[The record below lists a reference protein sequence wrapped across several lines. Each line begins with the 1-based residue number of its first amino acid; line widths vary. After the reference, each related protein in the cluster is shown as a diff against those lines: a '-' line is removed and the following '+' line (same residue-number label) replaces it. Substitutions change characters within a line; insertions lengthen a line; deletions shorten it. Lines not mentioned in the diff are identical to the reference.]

1 MRKKITTARFR
12 ADGALV
18 RINQEGGEEPIP
30 TAPIPSKT
38 EAEIEASA
46 AADAE
51 IPSITPE
58 RRKRLLRVPRV
69 KTLRRAI
76 GLTQEEFANR
86 YAIPIGTLRDWEQG
100 RTEPDQAA
108 QAYLNLIARDPAA
121 AARPAAAVDPNLTTQ
136 RSPGFQVGQLVY
148 PKAAPSLHGAIMEIR
163 QSSKGGFRYK
173 VFHSASLVR
182 EYDEE
187 QLAAT

>member
-1 MRKKITTARFR
+1 MSKKTTTVRFR

-18 RINQEGGEEPIP
+18 RVNEEGREEPIL
-30 TAPIPSKT
+30 TAPIPPRT

-51 IPSITPE
+51 NPPITPE
-58 RRKRLLRVPRV
+58 RRKRLRRVPRV
-69 KTLRRAI
+69 KTLRHAI

-108 QAYLNLIARDPAA
+108 QAYLDLIARDPAA
-121 AARPAAAVDPNLTTQ
+121 AARPVRMAESNSTARQV
-136 RSPGFQVGQLVY
+136 PGFRVGQCVY
-148 PKAAPSLHGAIMEIR
+148 PRTAPLLHGAITEVR
-163 QSSKGGFRYK
+163 ENPSGGFCYK
-173 VFHSASLVR
+173 VFHSAELVC
-182 EYDEE
+182 EYDEK
-187 QLAAT
+187 QLVPV

>member
-1 MRKKITTARFR
+1 MRKKITTVRFR

-18 RINQEGGEEPIP
+18 SINEEGGEEPIL
-30 TAPIPSKT
+30 TAPIPAKT

-51 IPSITPE
+51 NPPITPE
-58 RRKRLLRVPRV
+58 RRRRLRRVPRV

-76 GLTQEEFANR
+76 GLTQEEFADR

-121 AARPAAAVDPNLTTQ
+121 AARPARAVEPNSTTKH
-136 RSPGFQVGQLVY
+136 SPGFQVGQRVY
-148 PKAAPSLHGAIMEIR
+148 PKAAPSLHGAN
-163 QSSKGGFRYK
+163 GN
-173 VFHSASLVR
+173 SL
-182 EYDEE
+182 
-187 QLAAT
+187 